1 MVAPNRHWAMPKLRQ
16 RSWSILDCMLNPLI
30 ERYSGDHRKDLQ
42 ARTRHCAEL
51 LDEIFNGRAYNG
63 ESPNEA
69 INVWELGLLQRELD
83 HTCNLLLSDH
93 APALVFLSGSV
104 DNLQKWR
111 TQIREAT
118 KSFDRIN
125 TDEEY
130 SKHPLYRCI
139 CSIRAWVRGIADAQ
153 AQTVEYDVFLSY
165 CSSDSQ
171 EASQIHEDLQSAGL
185 KVFIAPKALQAG
197 EDFADGI
204 RSALLKAREL
214 WMLVTPSSLRSE
226 WVTTE
231 WGAAWALG
239 KPIIPILHRC
249 APQDLPERLRRI
261 HAVDFCRFPELIRT
275 RIASD

>member
-1 MVAPNRHWAMPKLRQ
+1 MITHLRSFSCLAVWITC
-16 RSWSILDCMLNPLI
+16 R
-30 ERYSGDHRKDLQ
+30 
-42 ARTRHCAEL
+42 
-51 LDEIFNGRAYNG
+51 NGALR
-63 ESPNEA
+63 
-69 INVWELGLLQRELD
+69 LGRR
-83 HTCNLLLSDH
+83 LS
-93 APALVFLSGSV
+93 L
-104 DNLQKWR
+104 
-111 TQIREAT
+111 
-118 KSFDRIN
+118 FDRIN

-261 HAVDFCRFPELIRT
+261 HALDFCRFPELIRT